1 MDVTATL
8 SLGDPL
14 EPARKATAQMLQE
27 RERTFSLPQ
36 PFYSDERLFDID
48 MQEIFQK
55 EWLIAGMTC
64 EIPTKGNYITLQVG
78 KNPIIVIRGADGV
91 VHAFHNV
98 CRHRGSRLCTSD
110 KGKVAKLVCHY
121 HQWTYELDGRL
132 LFAGTEMGADFDMKQ
147 YGLKPVNVKT
157 AGGYIF
163 ISLSQNP
170 PAIDD
175 FLSTLSHYMEPY
187 DMENTKVAI
196 QTTLFEKANWKLV
209 LENNRECYH
218 CNIGHPQYIRANYD
232 IHEEALA
239 SAAVLERIAQ
249 AAARSEA
256 RWAERGLAATHR
268 EGGLAPFPDPVNNI
282 WYSANRTL
290 LAEGFHTE
298 SMDGRRVAPL
308 LPGYDEEDVGVVRMR
323 TMPNFWNHS
332 SCDHAVSTRLLPA
345 GLQKTLVRVYWLV
358 HQDAQEGVDYDCERL
373 LPFWQ
378 LTGEQ
383 DWKLCE
389 RAQRGVNST
398 GYEPGPLSTLREYN
412 VEALLQWYLQQMQA
426 APAA

>member
-14 EPARKATAQMLQE
+14 EPARKATAEMLQN

-64 EIPTKGNYITLQVG
+64 EIPAKGNYITLQVG

-163 ISLSQNP
+163 ISLSENP

-218 CNIGHPQYIRANYD
+218 CNASHPELLKTLLEWDDVTDPRAD
-232 IHEEALA
+232 QAFKDHVAA
-239 SAAVLERIAQ
+239 SAAAWDAEDVHALSLANM
-249 AAARSEA
+249 AMDYARV
-256 RWAERGLAATHR
+256 RDVNQI
-268 EGGLAPFPDPVNNI
+268 LAP
-282 WYSANRTL
+282 
-290 LAEGFHTE
+290 
-298 SMDGRRVAPL
+298 
-308 LPGYDEEDVGVVRMR
+308 
-323 TMPNFWNHS
+323 
-332 SCDHAVSTRLLPA
+332 
-345 GLQKTLVRVYWLV
+345 
-358 HQDAQEGVDYDCERL
+358 QD
-373 LPFWQ
+373 
-378 LTGEQ
+378 
-383 DWKLCE
+383 
-389 RAQRGVNST
+389 
-398 GYEPGPLSTLREYN
+398 
-412 VEALLQWYLQQMQA
+412 
-426 APAA
+426 

>member
-1 MDVTATL
+1 MN
-8 SLGDPL
+8 
-14 EPARKATAQMLQE
+14 AQSDLLQE
-27 RERTFSLPQ
+27 LDKRRHGHTLPRR
-36 PFYSDERLFDID
+36 FYTDP
-48 MQEIFQK
+48 IFYQVDLENVFYR
-55 EWLIAGMTC
+55 EWLFAGHDC
-64 EIPTKGNYITLQVG
+64 ELRRPGDFITLKIGEYPVVVVRARDG
-78 KNPIIVIRGADGV
+78 EIR
-91 VHAFHNV
+91 AFHNS
-98 CRHRGSRLCTSD
+98 CRHRGSRICSAA
-110 KGKVAKLVCHY
+110 KGSVVRLVCPY
-121 HQWTYELDGRL
+121 HNWSYELDGRL
-132 LFAGTEMGADFDMKQ
+132 LFARDMGKSFDAKP
-147 YGLKPVNVKT
+147 YGLKPVHCQSI
-157 AGGYIF
+157 GGYIWLCLAPKAPD
-163 ISLSQNP
+163 LS
-170 PAIDD
+170 ALRAKI
-175 FLSTLSHYMEPY
+175 EPY
-187 DMENTKVAI
+187 LAPHRLGEAKVA
-196 QTTLFEKANWKLV
+196 FESTIVEAGNWKLV
-209 LENNRECYH
+209 WENNRECYH

>member
-1 MDVTATL
+1 MNFSDTAPSTPQQL
-8 SLGDPL
+8 LAQRRPGYSSPRAFYRDPALYALELERIWQQGWIFAGHAVELPKPGDYI
-14 EPARKATAQMLQE
+14 
-27 RERTFSLPQ
+27 TFS
-36 PFYSDERLFDID
+36 ID
-48 MQEIFQK
+48 ATPV
-55 EWLIAGMTC
+55 L
-64 EIPTKGNYITLQVG
+64 
-78 KNPIIVIRGADGV
+78 VIRDDSGV
-91 VHAFHNV
+91 VRAFHNV
-98 CRHRGSRLCTSD
+98 CRHRGTVLLGEAAGHVR
-110 KGKVAKLVCHY
+110 KLVCPY
-121 HQWTYELDGRL
+121 HQWTYACSGELLACHGMQALDKSQ
-132 LFAGTEMGADFDMKQ
+132 F
-147 YGLKPVNVKT
+147 GLKPI
-157 AGGYIF
+157 AIEECEGLIF
-163 ISLSQNP
+163 VSLAQH
-170 PAIDD
+170 PAAFSPARDLIAPFARPLQLGACKIARIMD
-175 FLSTLSHYMEPY
+175 FE
-187 DMENTKVAI
+187 VA
-196 QTTLFEKANWKLV
+196 ANWKLV
-209 LENNRECYH
+209 WENNRECYH

-239 SAAVLERIAQ
+239 SAAVLERIAE
-249 AAARSEA
+249 AGARSEA
-256 RWAERGLAATHR
+256 KWAERGLAATHR
-268 EGGLAPFPDPVNNI
+268 EGGLAPFPDPANNI

-308 LPGYDEEDVGVVRMR
+308 LPGYEDEDVGVVRMR

-345 GLQKTLVRVYWLV
+345 GLQKTRVRVYWLV
-358 HQDAQEGVDYDCERL
+358 HQDAVEGVDYDCERL